1 MVEVP
6 HRLAMH
12 VGMQVKLLL
21 EQAKVMPVL
30 PHGHAPS
37 LIEVNWLLLNDL
49 QMCGGAA
56 ERRAAQKGYT
66 PESGQAFAAPG
77 QCKKRPTGG
86 HWPEAH
92 MYWRDVRA
100 PSCGK
105 DPVRLLLLTSL
116 RNSKQ
121 PRQHAHALRFA

>member
-49 QMCGGAA
+49 QGCGGAA
-56 ERRAAQKGYT
+56 EGRAAQRGYT
-66 PESGQAFAAPG
+66 PESGQAFAAPRAM
-77 QCKKRPTGG
+77 QEAAHRRY
-86 HWPEAH
+86 WPKAH

-105 DPVRLLLLTSL
+105 DPVRLL
-116 RNSKQ
+116 
-121 PRQHAHALRFA
+121 

>member
-1 MVEVP
+1 MHACTACSLRGRALVTAGAHAEPLQMVEVP

-77 QCKKRPTGG
+77 QCK
-86 HWPEAH
+86 
-92 MYWRDVRA
+92 
-100 PSCGK
+100 
-105 DPVRLLLLTSL
+105 
-116 RNSKQ
+116 
-121 PRQHAHALRFA
+121 